1 MKPAMLALVLAPML
15 APGLALAGPWTP
27 LAKDK
32 DSTMLLDRGSV
43 RADDGHRKAW
53 TMESYRKP
61 QTGPDGK
68 LYLSVRSQHS
78 YACEGATRTLLAQA
92 FYGEVLG
99 KGEPLGT
106 FKYESYDP
114 ETIAPG
120 SLAEKA
126 LKAVCK
132 KR

>member
-1 MKPAMLALVLAPML
+1 MKALVPALLLAPC
-15 APGLALAGPWTP
+15 LALAGPWTP

-32 DSTMLLDRGSV
+32 DGTLLLDRGSLQP
-43 RADDGHRKAW
+43 AGDGQARKAW

-61 QTGPDGK
+61 QTAPDGK

-78 YACEGATRTLLAQA
+78 YACDGASRTLLAQA
-92 FYGEVLG
+92 FYAEVLG

-114 ETIAPG
+114 EAIAPG

-126 LKAVCK
+126 LQAVCK

>member
-1 MKPAMLALVLAPML
+1 MKPVVLALLLAPS
-15 APGLALAGPWTP
+15 LALAGPWTP

-32 DSTMLLDRGSV
+32 DSALLLDRSSV
-43 RADDGHRKAW
+43 HSDDSGRKAW
-53 TMESYRKP
+53 TMESFRKP
-61 QTGPDGK
+61 QTAPDGK
-68 LYLSVRSQHS
+68 MYLSVRSQHT
-78 YACEGATRTLLAQA
+78 YACETATRTLLAQS
-92 FYGEVLG
+92 FYAEVFG

-126 LKAVCK
+126 MKAVCK

>member
-1 MKPAMLALVLAPML
+1 MKTAVLILALAPLA
-15 APGLALAGPWTP
+15 ALAGPWTTV
-27 LAKDK
+27 ARDK
-32 DSTMLLDRGSV
+32 DSTLLLDRKSV
-43 RADDGHRKAW
+43 RSAAEGRQAW

-61 QTGPDGK
+61 QTAPDGK
-68 LYLSVRSQHS
+68 MYLSVRSLHL
-78 YACEGATRTLLAQA
+78 YGCDGGTRTLLSQTFHA
-92 FYGEVLG
+92 EVQG

-106 FKYESYDP
+106 FKYEAYDP
-114 ETIAPG
+114 ETIAPD

>member
-1 MKPAMLALVLAPML
+1 MKALVLALVLAPTV
-15 APGLALAGPWTP
+15 ALAGPWTP

-32 DSTMLLDRGSV
+32 DSSLLLDRSTV
-43 RADDGHRKAW
+43 RASDDSRKAW

-68 LYLSVRSQHS
+68 PYLSVRSQHS
-78 YACEGATRTLLAQA
+78 YACDAATRTLLAQA
-92 FYGEVLG
+92 FYAEVLG
-99 KGEPLGT
+99 TGEPVGT

-114 ETIAPG
+114 EVIAPG

>member
-1 MKPAMLALVLAPML
+1 MKAVVFALVLAPTL
-15 APGLALAGPWTP
+15 APTLALAGPWTP

-32 DSTMLLDRGSV
+32 DFTLLLDSGTV
-43 RADDGHRKAW
+43 RAGEDSRKAW

-61 QTGPDGK
+61 QSGPDGK
-68 LYLSVRSQHS
+68 PYLSVRSQHS
-78 YACEGATRTLLAQA
+78 YACDAATRTLLAQA

-99 KGEPLGT
+99 KGEPVGT

-114 ETIAPG
+114 EAVAPG